1 MLQRLLMWGIATFIL
16 FASVEVCGTRAQQS
30 KAPPVSKAV
39 YWASQEP
46 EAEVYLV
53 EKGDGDFRMIV
64 VSKKDLKAMYHTS
77 INSSEPVDKELI
89 PVKPAGVGVRNYEFK
104 HHFSKMT
111 IWMAIEFTLD
121 GKSVSGLTRT
131 FYNDISSVVP
141 NGHFSY
147 GTGKKP

>member
-1 MLQRLLMWGIATFIL
+1 MWGIALVIL
-16 FASVEVCGTRAQQS
+16 FAPVGVCGARAQHP
-30 KAPPVSKAV
+30 KVPPVSKAV

-53 EKGDGDFRMIV
+53 DKGDGAFRMIV

-77 INSSEPVDKELI
+77 INSSEPVDQELT
-89 PVKPAGVGVRNYEFK
+89 PVNTAGVGVRSYEFK
-104 HHFSKMT
+104 HRFTRRT
-111 IWMAIEFTLD
+111 IWMAIEFMLD

-131 FYNDISSVVP
+131 FFNDISSVVP
-141 NGHFSY
+141 NGDFSY